1 MLLEYS
7 DFYQISRSKREIN
20 HKSVTNKMN
29 FIHHRQNI
37 KTSML
42 LSRIHVP
49 PGIIFGP
56 NFTILMLRFT
66 SMIFRAYWILILA
79 LAYPNNAR
87 LYRKQHQTR
96 DPLNLVS
103 TVPNP
108 SGTVPRL
115 DQVEQAIREWPEG
128 RIGGALGSSVPPA
141 GTFAGS
147 TDTSSSSTSDSIKD
161 MKIDNLDASLK
172 ELENQSNS
180 DLAKLSGSVEGTK
193 YVLDVI
199 RVNMTRFGRE
209 VSKNMTRLES
219 LINDLGYE
227 ASKSAAR
234 GGNSLRSDVEAIQSQ
249 LKDLTSGSGLGG
261 EYNTRI
267 SDLGTALS
275 AVDKRVAA
283 LERRATA
290 EASAQSAEA
299 DGAAQSAAASA
310 SFQFVLESWT
320 GRVGLIATGLSIAAL
335 SLAIYLMTQMPKK
348 PLDATAEEAK
358 AGEEQVLLEA
368 GEGGEGAADGA
379 AEGEQG
385 WEEGQEQYEE
395 AAAEEQQQ

>member
-1 MLLEYS
+1 
-7 DFYQISRSKREIN
+7 
-20 HKSVTNKMN
+20 
-29 FIHHRQNI
+29 
-37 KTSML
+37 
-42 LSRIHVP
+42 
-49 PGIIFGP
+49 
-56 NFTILMLRFT
+56 
-66 SMIFRAYWILILA
+66 MIFRAYWILILA
-79 LAYPNNAR
+79 LAHPTNAR

-103 TVPNP
+103 TVPSP

-115 DQVEQAIREWPEG
+115 DQVEQTIREWPEG
-128 RIGGALGSSVPPA
+128 RIGGAVGSSVPSR

-147 TDTSSSSTSDSIKD
+147 TDTISSSTSDSIKD

-180 DLAKLSGSVEGTK
+180 EIAKLSGSVEGTK
-193 YVLDVI
+193 YILDVI
-199 RVNMTRFGRE
+199 RVNMTRYGRE
-209 VSKNMTRLES
+209 VSKNMTRLEN

-227 ASKSAAR
+227 ASKSAAS
-234 GGNSLRSDVEAIQSQ
+234 GGSSLRSDVEAIQSQ

-299 DGAAQSAAASA
+299 DGAAQSAAAST

-335 SLAIYLMTQMPKK
+335 SLAIYLMNQIPKK
-348 PLDATAEEAK
+348 PVDATAEEAK
-358 AGEEQVLLEA
+358 AGEEEVLLEA
-368 GEGGEGAADGA
+368 GEGSAVGAAQ
-379 AEGEQG
+379 GEQG

-395 AAAEEQQQ
+395 ATAEEQHK